1 MNISICWCGF
11 DFGGTIQDP
20 SKGYQYTLEA
30 INEIY
35 TELGNPEVINEKVAR
50 FDELIAEYEYDE
62 RLMDGIEHEIEFWKR
77 HYRFKRLQETAI
89 HKFFSYILGNNQDAI
104 ELYSKKRFR
113 HLKPADGLKECLT
126 YLKDKG
132 ISVNIV
138 SDVGSEATLKIIPH
152 FLSIHD
158 LTPYFSEI
166 ITNYGRIKNDGN
178 IDLSYKGIGKS
189 DGAIYKKLARDL
201 LEIGIQSSQAL
212 IIGDRPVEDVDKAK
226 ENGFKAIQFTGVM
239 KRRISKV
246 ADYVISD
253 LRGLKKI
260 L

>member
-1 MNISICWCGF
+1 
-11 DFGGTIQDP
+11 
-20 SKGYQYTLEA
+20 
-30 INEIY
+30 
-35 TELGNPEVINEKVAR
+35 
-50 FDELIAEYEYDE
+50 
-62 RLMDGIEHEIEFWKR
+62 
-77 HYRFKRLQETAI
+77 
-89 HKFFSYILGNNQDAI
+89 
-104 ELYSKKRFR
+104 
-113 HLKPADGLKECLT
+113 
-126 YLKDKG
+126 
-132 ISVNIV
+132 
-138 SDVGSEATLKIIPH
+138 
-152 FLSIHD
+152 
-158 LTPYFSEI
+158 
-166 ITNYGRIKNDGN
+166 TNYGRIKNDGN
-178 IDLSYKGIGKS
+178 IDLSYKGMGKS